1 MKILIGQHK
10 LQLELWFGFLILL
23 GCVLAYFQLLSNLT
37 TNYHP
42 VWSDEFGYYINTQSF
57 FENSTLKAAITLSG
71 EGSAVFGADPH
82 GFAYP
87 LFHGC
92 IAKIFG
98 WSNLNFII
106 TNFILLSA
114 SILMVWSI
122 KSIHTRQKL
131 WISSFILLFPFV
143 PLYLFTYMQEIIHI
157 SVAIIVSVL
166 IYLIYSKENNNTI
179 YIVLFIL
186 TIFIAGCFRV
196 LWFFWLIGLI
206 PLAKD
211 KRQGIA
217 YLLLFAFGII
227 ISFVFSKLF
236 AEAVPNKFS
245 SIIAFLKNGELK
257 NVFASVYYNFIK
269 NIMLYFFSIQN
280 GVVYVFM
287 KFTIFGAVLFFTFL
301 AFRNKS
307 RLNMALALIGIVNFV
322 LLFFIYDAFDWREI
336 RTMSALY
343 YFYVLFIIIETK
355 GVSRYI
361 QALFLLVVFVLNYNT
376 SKRTISER
384 NFIDVPKMEKERM
397 AYSEIS
403 QRIPNGKIVLLDY
416 IPQDY
421 SWDIL
426 NLPLKNSNNSA
437 IRYIVQYYNVDKTNY
452 DYILM
457 RPVNNNTKSNKIID
471 NDYYIL
477 TKNE

>member
-10 LQLELWFGFLILL
+10 LQLELLFGFLILL
-23 GCVLAYFQLLSNLT
+23 GVGLAYFQLLSNLT

-42 VWSDEFGYYINTQSF
+42 VWSDEFDYYINSQSF
-57 FENSTLKAAITLSG
+57 FENSTLRAALTLSG
-71 EGSAVFGADPH
+71 EGSAVFGAGPH

-87 LFHGC
+87 LFHDC

-322 LLFFIYDAFDWREI
+322 LLFLIYDAFDWREI

-343 YFYVLFIIIETK
+343 YFYALFIIIETK
-355 GVSRYI
+355 GISRYI
-361 QALFLLVVFVLNYNT
+361 QLFFLLVIFMLNYNT
-376 SKRTISER
+376 SKRTITER

-426 NLPLKNSNNSA
+426 NLPLKNSNKSA
-437 IRYIVQYYNVDKTNY
+437 IRYIVQYYNVDKANY
-452 DYILM
+452 DYILA
-457 RPVNNNTKSNKIID
+457 RPNNNHKSNKILD
-471 NDYYIL
+471 NDYYVLI
-477 TKNE
+477 KNE